1 MTVAHPDQM
10 TSHENHAAGA
20 IYGALIGDAAGGVL
34 EFMGRPPTKAEATR
48 AIGMPGGGV
57 FGLAPG
63 QFTDDGEMTVTL
75 LAALAQHKGAFVGN
89 SVAAAY
95 NNWAHSNPFDIGMAT
110 RSALFVRESGLQDV
124 GSLAALIKEQAKALN
139 HGSKANG
146 SLMRATPLGIAACP
160 CSMSEILAMVRED
173 VEFTHPN
180 AACVAST
187 TAYVLAV
194 RHLILFPKD
203 NRGAEDAA
211 REYLT
216 EANAEVL
223 QWLEDAVA
231 GNLPAAYPQAGFV
244 RYGFTYAFHFLHHA
258 YRFRDAIHETLLMG
272 GDTDTNACI
281 VGGLLGAYNGFSAL
295 PKASLDGLLACD
307 TKLGQDRPSQYRIGS
322 VSANLSLVNKYC
334 APRE

>member
-1 MTVAHPDQM
+1 
-10 TSHENHAAGA
+10 
-20 IYGALIGDAAGGVL
+20 
-34 EFMGRPPTKAEATR
+34 
-48 AIGMPGGGV
+48 
-57 FGLAPG
+57 
-63 QFTDDGEMTVTL
+63 
-75 LAALAQHKGAFVGN
+75 
-89 SVAAAY
+89 
-95 NNWAHSNPFDIGMAT
+95 
-110 RSALFVRESGLQDV
+110 
-124 GSLAALIKEQAKALN
+124 
-139 HGSKANG
+139 
-146 SLMRATPLGIAACP
+146 
-160 CSMSEILAMVRED
+160 MVRED

-223 QWLEDAVA
+223 QWLDDAVA
-231 GNLPAAYPQAGFV
+231 GNLPAAHPQAGFV

-295 PKASLDGLLACD
+295 PKASLDGLLSCD
-307 TKLGQDRPSQYRIGS
+307 TKLGQDRPDQYRIRS
-322 VSANLSLVNKYC
+322 VSANLSLVKKFC
-334 APRE
+334 LPKE

>member
-1 MTVAHPDQM
+1 MTVAQLDQM
-10 TSHENHAAGA
+10 TLHENHAAGA

-34 EFMGRPPTKAEATR
+34 EFMGRPPSKAEATR
-48 AIGMPGGGV
+48 ALGMPGGGV

-75 LAALAQHKGAFVGN
+75 LGALAHNKGAYVGN

-95 NNWAHSNPFDIGMAT
+95 NAWAHSNPFDIGMAT
-110 RSALFVRESGLQDV
+110 RSALFVRESVSHGPASIAV
-124 GSLAALIKEQAKALN
+124 LIKEQAKAVN

-146 SLMRATPLGIAACP
+146 SLMRATPLGIAACL
-160 CSMSEILAMVRED
+160 CSISEILAMVLED
-173 VEFTHPN
+173 VQFTHPN
-180 AACVAST
+180 VACVAST

-203 NRGAEDAA
+203 NRGAEEAA
-211 REYLT
+211 RGYLT
-216 EANAEVL
+216 EANSEVL

-258 YRFRDAIHETLLMG
+258 YRVRDAIHQTLLMG

-295 PKASLDGLLACD
+295 PKASLDGLLGCN
-307 TKLGQDRPSQYRIGS
+307 TKLGQDRPNQYCIGS
-322 VSANLSLVNKYC
+322 VSANLSLVNKFC
-334 APRE
+334 LPKE